1 VSLRAFLGKK
11 NPSYEAENAVYK
23 QSI

>member
-1 VSLRAFLGKK
+1 VSLRAFLGEK